1 MTRDNDELEAEL
13 ERYKTLI
20 GEADSEAERV
30 LAAVGHDITA
40 WAMDADNEEMLD
52 PPAADI
58 TPAQELAI
66 RVRNEDT
73 NE

>member
-20 GEADSEAERV
+20 DEADSEAERV

-40 WAMDADNEEMLD
+40 WAMDADEEMLD
-52 PPAADI
+52 PPTTDI

>member
-1 MTRDNDELEAEL
+1 MTRDNDELEDEL

-20 GEADSEAERV
+20 DEADSEAERV

-40 WAMDADNEEMLD
+40 WAMDADEEMLD
-52 PPAADI
+52 PPTTDI

-66 RVRNEDT
+66 RVRNGGQE
-73 NE
+73 

>member
-40 WAMDADNEEMLD
+40 WAMDADEEMLD
-52 PPAADI
+52 PPTTDI